1 VTFLLS
7 EDAALKAKLQ
17 GITVTDQ
24 TAGAAETPR
33 QVGVWFGQP
42 DQEIR
47 AQSYP
52 YITIQLIDVSRDME
66 REMKG
71 IVSPDYL
78 APEDFNQDTSSFEID
93 YPIPV
98 NIEYQVTTFSRHP
111 RHDRQIL
118 ASLMYNKLFL
128 RNNVLETD
136 DGTVRRLDILDVA
149 KRDTVENQRRL
160 FVNAFTVRVS
170 SEIAQK
176 QLLEFTKV
184 TNIDISQFVVLGKS
198 VTRPTTPEPE
208 EEDPSEE
215 EPPSEE
221 N

>member
-1 VTFLLS
+1 MTFLLS
-7 EDAALKAKLQ
+7 EDAALKHKLQ
-17 GITVTDQ
+17 GITVSDQ
-24 TAGAAETPR
+24 TSAAADTTR

-52 YITIQLIDVSRDME
+52 YITIQLIDVARDIE

-71 IVSPDYL
+71 VASPVYL
-78 APEDFNQDTSSFEID
+78 TPEDFNLTTSSFEID

-98 NIEYQVTTFSRHP
+98 NLEYQVTSYSRHP

-118 ASLMYNKLFL
+118 AQMMYQKLFL
-128 RNNVLETD
+128 RNNVLEVD
-136 DGTVRRLDILDVA
+136 DGTVRRLDIVDVA

-160 FVNAFTVRVS
+160 FINAFTVRVS

-176 QLLEFTKV
+176 QLLEFTRV
-184 TNIDISQFVVLGKS
+184 IDVDISQFVVLGTS

-208 EEDPSEE
+208 EESEDPPED
-215 EPPSEE
+215 

>member
-1 VTFLLS
+1 MTFLLS
-7 EDAALKAKLQ
+7 EDAALKHKLQ
-17 GITVTDQ
+17 GITVSDQ
-24 TAGAAETPR
+24 TSAAADTTR

-52 YITIQLIDVSRDME
+52 YITIQLLDVSRDIE

-71 IVSPDYL
+71 IVSPSYL
-78 APEDFNQDTSSFEID
+78 APESFDEETSSFEID

-98 NIEYQVTTFSRHP
+98 NLEYQVTSYSRHP

-118 ASLMYNKLFL
+118 AQMMYSKLFL
-128 RNNVLETD
+128 RNNVLEID
-136 DGTVRRLDILDVA
+136 DGTVRRLDIVDVA

-160 FVNAFTVRVS
+160 FINAFTVRVS

-184 TNIDISQFVVLGKS
+184 VDVDISQFVVLGTS

-208 EEDPSEE
+208 EESEDPSED
-215 EPPSEE
+215 

>member
-1 VTFLLS
+1 MTFLLS
-7 EDAALKAKLQ
+7 EDAALKHKLQ

-24 TAGAAETPR
+24 TAGAADTPR

-47 AQSYP
+47 NQNYP
-52 YITIQLIDVSRDME
+52 YITIQLIDVARDIE

-78 APEDFNQDTSSFEID
+78 TPEDFDAETSAFEID

-98 NIEYQVTTFSRHP
+98 NLEYQITSFARHP

-118 ASLMYNKLFL
+118 AQLMYQNLFL
-128 RNNVLETD
+128 RNNVLEVD
-136 DGTVRRLDILDVA
+136 DGTVRRLDIVDVA

-160 FVNAFTVRVS
+160 FINAFTVRVS

-176 QLLEFTKV
+176 QLIEFTRV
-184 TNIDISQFVVLGKS
+184 TDIDLSQFVVLGKNI
-198 VTRPTTPEPE
+198 VRPITPEPE
-208 EEDPSEE
+208 EDSEEPSED
-215 EPPSEE
+215 

>member
-1 VTFLLS
+1 MTFLLS
-7 EDAALKAKLQ
+7 EDAALKHKLR

-24 TAGAAETPR
+24 TAADAETNR

-47 AQSYP
+47 NQNYP
-52 YITIQLIDVSRDME
+52 YITIQLIDVARDIE

-78 APEDFNQDTSSFEID
+78 APEDFNAETSAFEID

-98 NIEYQVTTFSRHP
+98 TLEYQITSFARHP

-118 ASLMYNKLFL
+118 AQLMYQNLFL
-128 RNNVLETD
+128 RNNVLEVD
-136 DGTVRRLDILDVA
+136 DGTVRRLDIVDIA

-160 FVNAFTVRVS
+160 FINAFTVRVS

-176 QLLEFTKV
+176 QLLEFTRV
-184 TNIDISQFVVLGKS
+184 TDIDLSQFVVLGKDI
-198 VTRPTTPEPE
+198 VRPTTPEPE
-208 EEDPSEE
+208 EDSEEPSED
-215 EPPSEE
+215 

>member
-1 VTFLLS
+1 MTFLLA
-7 EDAALKAKLQ
+7 EDAALKSKVQ

-24 TAGAAETPR
+24 TAGEAAVDR

-47 AQSYP
+47 SQNYP
-52 YITIQLIDVSRDME
+52 YITIQLIDVARDIE
-66 REMKG
+66 REMRG
-71 IVSPDYL
+71 VVSPDYL
-78 APEDFNQDTSSFEID
+78 SPADFNLDSSAFELE

-98 NIEYQVTTFSRHP
+98 SIDYQITTFSRHP

-118 ASLMYNKLFL
+118 AQLLYQKLFF

-149 KRDTVENQRRL
+149 KRDTVEQQRRL
-160 FVNAFTVRVS
+160 FVNSITVRVS

-176 QLLEFTKV
+176 QILQFARV
-184 TNIDISQFVVLGKS
+184 SNIDISWFYALG
-198 VTRPTTPEPE
+198 VNVQRPTTPAPEEEPE
-208 EEDPSEE
+208 EESSDNNSE
-215 EPPSEE
+215 